1 MEGRPRRKKN
11 QHCRQNRTGAVQHVR
26 PEEPAQAHAE
36 QGAATTLA
44 ATRTASERKMVH
56 AAVRTRPS
64 AVSEISRGD
73 EAIISKV
80 ISAIESPNSASSGFA
95 NWPAI
100 ANRRRR

>member
-1 MEGRPRRKKN
+1 
-11 QHCRQNRTGAVQHVR
+11 VQHVR

-36 QGAATTLA
+36 Q
-44 ATRTASERKMVH
+44 ERHH
-56 AAVRTRPS
+56 ARRHAHRIREEDGPCRRPDPAL

-100 ANRRRR
+100 ANRAP